1 MLRMFKKID
10 SQVLFVGL
18 PVCSSSF
25 SVCAPAQV
33 YYVDSEGNPAVQFS
47 GAI

>member
-1 MLRMFKKID
+1 MLRMFKKLD

-18 PVCSSSF
+18 PVFSSSF
-25 SVCAPAQV
+25 SVCVPAQV
-33 YYVDSEGNPAVQFS
+33 YYVDSKGNPAVQFS